1 MLFTSWAFL
10 LFLAVL
16 VPLYYLVPKR
26 VQWIVL
32 LLADAAFVAIAGL
45 LGAVYMAVT
54 IVTVYLATRGFD
66 TLFKQQRETIAAMKA
81 THTKEERKAARLGFE
96 RKRRTVLILCLCVNV
111 GILFVLKYGAAI
123 GRLSAAWFSVPAF
136 GADLTLTMGISFYTF
151 SSIGYLLDVYRETV
165 PAERNPLK
173 LALFV
178 SFFPLLV

>member
-66 TLFKQQRETIAAMKA
+66 TLFKQQRETIAAMKT
-81 THTKEERKAARLGFE
+81 THTKE
-96 RKRRTVLILCLCVNV
+96 
-111 GILFVLKYGAAI
+111 
-123 GRLSAAWFSVPAF
+123 
-136 GADLTLTMGISFYTF
+136 
-151 SSIGYLLDVYRETV
+151 
-165 PAERNPLK
+165 
-173 LALFV
+173 
-178 SFFPLLV
+178 